1 MKQHEENFT
10 ATYQIRK
17 TWHFLSELSN
27 GKLEDYVTSINM
39 PVVASQ
45 ETKRGDW
52 WNSMMLDTVF
62 SSISATLFV
71 NKTVGELLFDGYE
84 DALLSIAQ
92 MSGAKS
98 RVPMDKFG
106 WFYKV
111 RNERI

>member
-1 MKQHEENFT
+1 MKQNKGNFT

-17 TWHFLSELSN
+17 TWHFLPELSD
-27 GKLEDYVTSINM
+27 GKLEDYVTSVNM

-52 WNSMMLDTVF
+52 WNTLMLDTVF

-84 DALLSIAQ
+84 DELLSIAQ
-92 MSGAKS
+92 MSGAKT

-111 RNERI
+111 VTKSR